1 MDHLAEVWEE
11 AFLNYM
17 QDFTDTQHALRAAG
31 RWNEMVN
38 FTVYYTNQH
47 AIKRELN
54 TMKWSD
60 NQPTPTPTPTPVT
73 PSIGV
78 RSTGSMLFS
87 DFLIV
92 SALIMMIRRELYR
105 H

>member
-1 MDHLAEVWEE
+1 
-11 AFLNYM
+11 M
-17 QDFTDTQHALRAAG
+17 QDLTDTQNALRAAG
-31 RWNEMVN
+31 HWNEMVN
-38 FTVYYTNQH
+38 FTVYYSNQH

-60 NQPTPTPTPTPVT
+60 NQPTPTPVT

-78 RSTGSMLFS
+78 RSTGSILFS

-92 SALIMMIRRELYR
+92 SALIMMIRREL
-105 H
+105 

>member
-1 MDHLAEVWEE
+1 
-11 AFLNYM
+11 M
-17 QDFTDTQHALRAAG
+17 QDLTDTENALRVAG
-31 RWNEMVN
+31 HWNEMVN
-38 FTVYYTNQH
+38 FTVYYSNQH

-60 NQPTPTPTPTPVT
+60 NQPTPTPAPVT

-78 RSTGSMLFS
+78 RSTGSILFS

-92 SALIMMIRRELYR
+92 SALIMMIRREL
-105 H
+105 